1 MNDEERAVLY
11 ELDQSFLKDD
21 DEPVG
26 MMSSTGWV
34 QCVRCCH
41 LVCLDK
47 GAISMVVS
55 LFITLVGVAILV
67 LARELKLGQSVE
79 ELSLYFISAG
89 VFGLAGGGTNAIAV
103 FMLLFKIPC
112 VYGSG

>member
-1 MNDEERAVLY
+1 MLH
-11 ELDQSFLKDD
+11 ELDQSFLTDDD
-21 DEPVG
+21 DEPGG
-26 MMSSTGWV
+26 MMSSTSCT
-34 QCVRCCH
+34 QCLRCCD

-47 GAISMVVS
+47 GAVSIVVTI
-55 LFITLVGVAILV
+55 FIGLIGVAILV
-67 LARELKLGQSVE
+67 LARELKLDHKVE